1 MKKTYFILIIATIG
15 MLQLS
20 SVSASAQS
28 RSACVP
34 KNGYWV
40 LVSNVNVKNV
50 TTVQFYNEENQLMY
64 EEIVR
69 GQKMNINRL
78 KTLRC
83 LKKGLDTVLVA
94 WNQQKKALYN
104 KDWVA
109 MNFARK

>member
-1 MKKTYFILIIATIG
+1 MKKTYFILLIATFG
-15 MLQLS
+15 LLS
-20 SVSASAQS
+20 LSLSADAQS

-64 EEIVR
+64 EEVVR
-69 GQKMNINRL
+69 DHKVNINRL

-109 MNFARK
+109 MNFAGK

>member
-1 MKKTYFILIIATIG
+1 MKKTYFILLIATFG
-15 MLQLS
+15 LLS
-20 SVSASAQS
+20 LSLSADAQS

-64 EEIVR
+64 EEVVR
-69 GQKMNINRL
+69 DHKVNINSL

-109 MNFARK
+109 MNFAGK